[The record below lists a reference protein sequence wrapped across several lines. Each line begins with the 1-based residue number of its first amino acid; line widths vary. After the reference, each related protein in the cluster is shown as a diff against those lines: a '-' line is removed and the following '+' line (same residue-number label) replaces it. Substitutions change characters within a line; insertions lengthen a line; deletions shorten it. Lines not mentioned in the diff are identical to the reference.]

1 LCPCR
6 RTRQAAL
13 EESFRAILRERKLGA
28 ALDDA
33 SDATPYERATALHID
48 ALRKRFAAALRGFD
62 AEMDAQA
69 ARLASLRVPAGFDLN
84 VPRSMAS
91 LPSALTGA
99 GTDGKGVTSLAWAA
113 EASGGTKASTLLP
126 GGRLASLLAAPMTAG
141 SGGGAMGGG
150 ARSGATKGMDARLA
164 SRVAAMHRMA
174 LRAFAA
180 AAAQAAAP
188 EEHPE
193 SEAAMARAA
202 PAPGAPKAA
211 SAAAKADAAAATQL
225 RAAPAA
231 LRRCGRPSPASR
243 TTLKTW
249 MQAHFFPSAA
259 HPHGPFPS
267 SAEKEALADETGL
280 SVNQVSDWFV
290 NARARWWKPMI
301 EGMHRG
307 LCDADD
313 EPAAALPAV
322 PEGGDGDD
330 EMAVDDAIAAAKPPL
345 PVTRTYRRRASSGGV
360 GVAPPP
366 MAVELADNGGGCGL
380 LGARGRRGTGGSD
393 VSLGDV
399 IEGLGLEGV

>member
-1 LCPCR
+1 MDE
-6 RTRQAAL
+6 QA
-13 EESFRAILRERKLGA
+13 ERLA
-28 ALDDA
+28 
-33 SDATPYERATALHID
+33 R
-48 ALRKRFAAALRGFD
+48 LRG
-62 AEMDAQA
+62 
-69 ARLASLRVPAGFDLN
+69 PAGLELN
-84 VPRSMAS
+84 IPRSMAR

-99 GTDGKGVTSLAWAA
+99 GTDGQGVSALAWAV
-113 EASGGTKASTLLP
+113 EASGNTKPSLLLP
-126 GGRLASLLAAPMTAG
+126 GARLASLLAAPMAG
-141 SGGGAMGGG
+141 GSSGLSAMGGG
-150 ARSGATKGMDARLA
+150 ARGGATKGMDARLA

-193 SEAAMARAA
+193 SQAAMA
-202 PAPGAPKAA
+202 PAAPKAA
-211 SAAAKADAAAATQL
+211 AASAKAAADADATQL

-231 LRRCGRPSPASR
+231 LCRCGRPSPASR

-249 MQAHFFPSAA
+249 MQTHFFPSAA
-259 HPHGPFPS
+259 HPHGPFPTS
-267 SAEKEALADETGL
+267 EEKEALADETGL

-330 EMAVDDAIAAAKPPL
+330 AMAVDAAGAAGKAPP
-345 PVTRTYRRRASSGGV
+345 PVARAFRRRASSSGV
-360 GVAPPP
+360 GVAPAP
-366 MAVELADNGGGCGL
+366 MEFELTENDGGGL
-380 LGARGRRGTGGSD
+380 LGARVRRATGGSD

-399 IEGLGLEGV
+399 IEGLGLDGL